1 MICRFA
7 RLFLKRFKERVFDQ
21 NQVFNPF
28 FRIKGFERH
37 IYAPEKAND
46 ISFFAH
52 AATKTRNDDGGR
64 RPAGAVVVNV
74 VEPVRVALKA
84 VQRKPLEI
92 KLVGVHDRLLAGALA
107 GPAAGKLLIRRHV
120 EPLAEVRILPSV
132 MDVRLADLLIS
143 CVV

>member
-52 AATKTRNDDGGR
+52 EATKTRNDDGGR
-64 RPAGAVVVNV
+64 RPTFA
-74 VEPVRVALKA
+74 PIFW
-84 VQRKPLEI
+84 QRGFGILFVPPPQFRGIE
-92 KLVGVHDRLLAGALA
+92 RSRRC
-107 GPAAGKLLIRRHV
+107 LIHATR
-120 EPLAEVRILPSV
+120 A
-132 MDVRLADLLIS
+132 M
-143 CVV
+143 

>member
-7 RLFLKRFKERVFDQ
+7 RLFLKRFKKRVFDQ

-64 RPAGAVVVNV
+64 RPAGA
-74 VEPVRVALKA
+74 
-84 VQRKPLEI
+84 
-92 KLVGVHDRLLAGALA
+92 LAR
-107 GPAAGKLLIRRHV
+107 PAAGELLIRRHV
-120 EPLAEVRILPSV
+120 EALAEVRVLPAV